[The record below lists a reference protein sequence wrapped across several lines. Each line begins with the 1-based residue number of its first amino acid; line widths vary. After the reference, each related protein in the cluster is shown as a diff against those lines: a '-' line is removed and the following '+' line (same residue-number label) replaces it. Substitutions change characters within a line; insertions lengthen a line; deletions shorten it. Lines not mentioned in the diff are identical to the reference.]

1 MRRKSERYSP
11 VQKAEAFEVVV
22 CERQILMF
30 LNEVN
35 KDWEHEKFTTEI
47 TMFEFRKYVQ
57 KKKDKLD
64 PNLFEYWESRADELD
79 SRKKTE

>member
-35 KDWEHEKFTTEI
+35 KDWDHERFTTEI

-79 SRKKTE
+79 SKKKTE

>member
-35 KDWEHEKFTTEI
+35 KDWENEKFTTEI
-47 TMFEFRKYVQ
+47 TMFEFRKYIQ